1 MSGFAFDAN
10 IIIDAMVGYSPA
22 RGEIARAVTG
32 GSRAWVSR
40 MAWIEVLSKGEERVV
55 REAITFMSR
64 FGLDE
69 IDEEI
74 SLRAAALRRD
84 RPRLKSPDA
93 LILATAQLR
102 GRVLVTRNT
111 MDFPANMPGIRVP
124 YIL

>member
-10 IIIDAMVGYSPA
+10 ILIDALAGFPPA
-22 RGEIARAVTG
+22 RSEIARAVAG
-32 GSRAWVSR
+32 GARAWISR
-40 MAWIEVLSKGEERVV
+40 MAWIEVLSKGDESVV
-55 REAITFMSR
+55 REATAFLSR

-69 IDEEI
+69 IDAEI
-74 SLRAAALRRD
+74 SFRAASLRRE

-93 LILATAQLR
+93 VILASAQLR

-111 MDFPANMPGIRVP
+111 RDFPANMPGIRVP